1 MKKYDEMKKM
11 FTLISIAI
19 IAVTNSYGQDVITKK
34 TGDEIRAKVSEVGQT
49 EIKYKNFD
57 SLEGPTVAILKA
69 DIFMIKYENGTKD
82 VFTDTQVTKPEAAKP
97 GNENSTVYFMRSTG
111 FAGSAA
117 AFTAF
122 IDDSL
127 VCRLNNK
134 RFSLHTI
141 QPGDHK
147 FTVQFAGKKSKSG
160 AEPIKIKIEPGKTYY
175 IQFIFQTGMLV
186 NNLYCQEVTE
196 SSAQLIMPALKEDTD
211 CF

>member
-49 EIKYKNFD
+49 E
-57 SLEGPTVAILKA
+57 
-69 DIFMIKYENGTKD
+69 IKYENGTKD